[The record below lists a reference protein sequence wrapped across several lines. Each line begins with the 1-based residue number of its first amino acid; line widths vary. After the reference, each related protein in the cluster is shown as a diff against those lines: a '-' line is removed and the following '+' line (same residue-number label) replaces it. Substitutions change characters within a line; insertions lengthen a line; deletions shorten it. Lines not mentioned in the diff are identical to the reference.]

1 MGKLPSGLRCRGL
14 DPLTLYDVFDYLER
28 GPIGEAIRMSHWLFP
43 VIEAFHLIGL
53 VVLGGAVLVVDLR
66 LLGLGLSKQSISR
79 VTNAAKPALFVG
91 IAIMFGT
98 GIPLALSEMIKLYY
112 NRSFWV
118 KVTTLLIVL
127 CFTFAVKHP
136 LIRNEHTNRIVLF
149 FVGLASM
156 SLWFTVAGAGRWI
169 GFSS

>member
-1 MGKLPSGLRCRGL
+1 MN
-14 DPLTLYDVFDYLER
+14 LYDIFDYLER
-28 GPIGEAIRMSHWLFP
+28 TPIGEAIRNSHWLFP

-66 LLGLGLSKQSISR
+66 LLGLGLTRQSISR
-79 VTNAAKPALFVG
+79 VTNAAKPVLLVG
-91 IAIMFGT
+91 IAMMFGT

-118 KVTTLLIVL
+118 KVTTLVVVLI
-127 CFTFAVKHP
+127 FTFAVKYP
-136 LIRNEHTNRIVLF
+136 LIRNENTNRFVLF
-149 FVGLASM
+149 IIGLASM
-156 SLWFTVAGAGRWI
+156 GMWFTVAGAGRWI

>member
-1 MGKLPSGLRCRGL
+1 MS
-14 DPLTLYDVFDYLER
+14 LYDLFDSLER
-28 GPIGEAIRMSHWLFP
+28 GPIGEAIRTSHWLFP

-66 LLGLGLSKQSISR
+66 LLGLGLTRQSIAR
-79 VTNAAKPALFVG
+79 VTNAAKPVLYCG
-91 IAIMFGT
+91 IAMMFAT

-118 KVTTLLIVL
+118 KVTALTVVLI
-127 CFTFAVKHP
+127 FTFTVKHP
-136 LIRNEHTNRIVLF
+136 LIRRENTNRLLLF
-149 FVGLASM
+149 LIGLISM
-156 SLWFTVAGAGRWI
+156 TLWFTVAGSGRWI